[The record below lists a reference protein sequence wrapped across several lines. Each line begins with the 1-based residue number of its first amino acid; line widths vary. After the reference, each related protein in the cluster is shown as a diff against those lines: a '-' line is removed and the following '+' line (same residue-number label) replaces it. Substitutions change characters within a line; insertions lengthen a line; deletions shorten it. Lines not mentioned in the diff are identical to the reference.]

1 MRKGEV
7 FIGEGKYAK
16 CYVKDGIVRK
26 YYKDDVPEDQKDT
39 IGIKNDTFIFA
50 TMIDYEKKYSEM
62 PYIPNCKPFIV
73 LSGNDYKNDYEPVAD
88 PKINE
93 FIDAL
98 PKVYSDMDELSAI
111 RVRPVDTLGHNILF
125 GDGKFKVV
133 DTDQYYKD
141 ELFSPYAGEDGSL
154 HYLNE
159 KHTLEFI
166 KEDNIIC
173 LNYGLYDCIFYTE
186 KKHKIP
192 METLALRTNE
202 GKLRKLYHEI
212 FFMNNPDRRLFIEF
226 LKELKKFFNIEN
238 DRATIND
245 FRIALSR
252 KMNR

>member
-16 CYVKDGIVRK
+16 CFVKDGVVRK
-26 YYKDDVPEDQKDT
+26 YYKDEVPEDQKDT

-50 TMIDYEKKYSEM
+50 TKVDFDKKYSEM

-73 LSGNDYKNDYEPVAD
+73 LTGNDYKNDYEPVAD

-93 FIDAL
+93 FIEAL

-125 GDGKFKVV
+125 GDGKIKVV

-141 ELFSPYAGEDGSL
+141 EMFLSYATEDGPIN
-154 HYLNE
+154 YLNE
-159 KHTLEFI
+159 KNTLKFI
-166 KEDNIIC
+166 KEDNVVC
-173 LNYGLYDCIFYTE
+173 LNYGLYDCIFYAE
-186 KKHKIP
+186 KKYKIP
-192 METLALRTNE
+192 METLVLQCNE
-202 GKLRKLYHEI
+202 GRIRKLYNEI
-212 FFMNNPDRRLFIEF
+212 FFMNNPDKRLFIEF
-226 LKELKKFFNIEN
+226 LYELKKLLKIEN
-238 DRATIND
+238 DKATIND

-252 KMNR
+252 KMKR